1 MNETK
6 KPDLLSNV
14 VEAGEGHQAH
24 NKKLVT
30 YATAKQHQERV
41 SAHILTHH
49 PELDKE
55 YAALQGCGSQ
65 LVFHYFPLADKYR
78 LRSGFTC
85 KKHLLCCCCAIRR
98 SAVAVKTYEA
108 RLRGLLAANPN
119 LVPVLI
125 TKTVKNGPDLSERF
139 SHLTECHRKM
149 VERRR
154 VSLSSKST
162 SRVETVLRHVVGA
175 AGSYECKRG
184 RNSGQWHPHMHE
196 IALLDGSQ
204 FSFSPELEVKRYW
217 SEKKNAWV
225 KKSEKIIHVPLEFRE
240 ALRAEWNA
248 FTGDSHQVDVRRIDP
263 HNDDDFF
270 GAICE
275 AFKYSLK
282 MNELELPD
290 QIDAYKTLKG
300 KRLLYSYGSF
310 WGLKLPDESAD
321 QIEDDLA
328 LQPYVELIYRYY
340 SRSYNLHE
348 VHFLE
353 EEIQY
358 PAVPH
363 KTPEQKSLAKRLA
376 RLRADARKQ
385 ARHEE
390 AEEFKAFLAK
400 FRQPEPS
407 SVAGRRAAVS
417 AEQLSLWRL
426 RPPPD

>member
-6 KPDLLSNV
+6 KPDLLSIV

-30 YATAKQHQERV
+30 YAAAKRHQERV
-41 SAHILTHH
+41 SAHILAQH
-49 PELDKE
+49 PDLCKE
-55 YAALQGCGSQ
+55 YDALQGCGSQ
-65 LVFHYFPLADKYR
+65 LVFHYFPHAEKYR

-108 RLRGLLAANPN
+108 RLLGLLAAVPT

-125 TKTVKNGPDLSERF
+125 TKTVKNGPDLAERF
-139 SHLTECHRKM
+139 AHLTGCHQSM
-149 VERRR
+149 VHRRR
-154 VSLSSKST
+154 NALTSKS
-162 SRVETVLRHVVGA
+162 SRVDTILRHVVGA

-196 IALLDGSQ
+196 IALIDSRQ
-204 FSFSPELEVKRYW
+204 FEFTPEVEVKRYW
-217 SEKKNAWV
+217 SEKKNGWV
-225 KKSEKIIHVPLEFRE
+225 QKTNTIHVPLEFRE

-248 FTGDSHQVDVRRIDP
+248 ITGDSHQVDVRRIDP
-263 HNDDDFF
+263 NNDDDFF

-282 MNELELPD
+282 FNELELED
-290 QIDAYKTLKG
+290 QVEAYRTLKG
-300 KRLLYSYGSF
+300 KRMMYSYGSF

-328 LQPYVELIYRYY
+328 LQPYVELVYRYY
-340 SRSYNLHE
+340 SSSYNLHD

-358 PAVPH
+358 PAVPV
-363 KTPEQKSLAKRLA
+363 KTAEQRRLAKRVA
-376 RLRADARKQ
+376 RLRAAARKQ
-385 ARHEE
+385 ARE
-390 AEEFKAFLAK
+390 AEAEQLRAFLAPPK
-400 FRQPEPS
+400 EPERPARPS
-407 SVAGRRAAVS
+407 PVRTQLQLWSPAHRR
-417 AEQLSLWRL
+417 
-426 RPPPD
+426 PD